1 MLHMNELRESIS
13 LQKNTG
19 TYVGGFEV
27 TTWTEQFSARA
38 SVKVLSA
45 NDAGGGDKDTTA
57 TLVLFRIR
65 YNASITVTAGWR
77 VVHRTKA
84 YEIIGEPINLDFKN
98 WELHITGKLVQ

>member
-19 TYVGGFEV
+19 TDSGGFEV
-27 TTWTEQFSARA
+27 TTWTEQFNTRA

-45 NDAGGGDKDTTA
+45 KDAGGGDKDTTA
-57 TLVLFRIR
+57 TLVVFRMR
-65 YNASITVTAGWR
+65 YNAALTVEPGWR

-84 YEIIGEPINLDFKN
+84 YEIVGDPVNLDFKN